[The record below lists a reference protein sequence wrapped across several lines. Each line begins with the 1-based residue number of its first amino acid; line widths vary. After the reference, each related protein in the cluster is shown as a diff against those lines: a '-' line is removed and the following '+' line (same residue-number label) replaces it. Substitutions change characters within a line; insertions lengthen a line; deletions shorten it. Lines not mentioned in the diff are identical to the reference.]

1 VWLSSDVGWKKPQ
14 WPTLFFVIERESGG
28 YPGIVNSQGSG
39 AAGLLQFMP
48 GWYHGEW
55 GYPAFD
61 PFDPRANLKA
71 GVWLWHR
78 EGWRPWSM

>member
-1 VWLSSDVGWKKPQ
+1 
-14 WPTLFFVIERESGG
+14 
-28 YPGIVNSQGSG
+28 
-39 AAGLLQFMP
+39 MP
-48 GWYHGEW
+48 PWYHGEW

-78 EGWRPWSM
+78 EGWNPWSM

>member
-1 VWLSSDVGWKKPQ
+1 M
-14 WPTLFFVIERESGG
+14 LFYVLYRESKGS
-28 YPGIVNSQGSG
+28 PGVVNGSSG

-48 GWYHGEW
+48 PWYHGEW

-78 EGWRPWSM
+78 EGWNPWSM